1 MPDRADPRGDA
12 PGPARTRNGKDEPWH
27 PTLEPTNPPDE
38 IVRRVLADMRRVAVV
53 GLSARP
59 DRASYGVT
67 RFLVGRGLEV
77 VGVNPALQEDVLG
90 LPIYAELDDV
100 PGTGR
105 RGRRVPAQRRGA
117 RRSSTRRSPIGA
129 RAVWLQEG
137 VVHEEAAARARAA
150 GLTVIQDRCLYKE
163 WLRLLN
169 G

>member
-1 MPDRADPRGDA
+1 MSSP
-12 PGPARTRNGKDEPWH
+12 
-27 PTLEPTNPPDE
+27 LEPTNPPDE
-38 IVRRVLADMRRVAVV
+38 TVRRVLADMRRVAVV

-90 LPIYAELDDV
+90 LPIVAELDDV
-100 PGTGR
+100 PGP
-105 RGRRVPAQRRGA
+105 VDVVDVF
-117 RRSSTRRSPIGA
+117 RRSDAVPQVVDQAIAIGA
-129 RAVWLQEG
+129 RAIWLQEG